1 MTASVAPEEV
11 KETRQFQTEI
21 KQLLDILVH
30 SLYSQREIF
39 LRELISNASDAL
51 HRMKFEMLTN
61 RDVLDPDAELAI
73 RIVGDPEK
81 GELTI
86 SDTGVGMTHDELVE
100 NLGVI
105 AHSGAAQFLK
115 ALQEQQQSPE
125 TIDQI
130 GQFGVGFYSV
140 FMVADEVRVTSRSYR
155 PEEQAWTWT
164 STGDDAYT
172 LTPADKPDRG
182 VTIEIKLKKDALEF
196 AEAWR
201 IKSIIHKYSD
211 FVTFPI
217 FVNDETEPV
226 NRQQAIW
233 RQPPS
238 QVSDA
243 EANEFYKQLTL
254 AFEDPLHRIHVQT
267 DAPVQ
272 IYALLFIPGRLDRTL
287 LGLKQDYGLR
297 LYARKIRIQ
306 DRNKDLLP
314 DYLRFIEGVVDSEDI
329 PLNVS
334 REMVQSSRVLSKI
347 KSVLTRK
354 VLNALAEM
362 AEKEPEQYRKF
373 WQEFGIFIKEGIT
386 TEFKDHEKLIPLL
399 RFYSTK
405 SEEAPISLADY
416 IARTQPEQKT
426 IYYITGES
434 LAAMKRSPH
443 LEYFRRQDIEALYL
457 DQPVDAFL
465 PQAIG
470 KYEEYEFRSVDR
482 ADVTPSGQPE
492 EAETPEPGEAFDKLA
507 ARAKELLGDKIADV
521 RPSRVLVDAPAR
533 LAAPEGVIDTGIQR
547 VRRLMEEDFTAPQMV
562 LELNPEHPI
571 VANLTRRVAED
582 EPDEIVDAAIE
593 QLYEDALLLEG
604 FHPDPAQMVTRIQKL
619 LEAATRA

>member
-1 MTASVAPEEV
+1 MTTSVAPEES
-11 KETRQFQTEI
+11 KEIRGFQTEI

-51 HRMKFEMLTN
+51 HRVKFEMLTN
-61 RDVLDPDAELAI
+61 RDVLDPDAKLAI
-73 RIVGDPEK
+73 RIIGDPEK
-81 GELTI
+81 GTLTI

-105 AHSGAAQFLK
+105 AHSGAAQFIK
-115 ALQEQQQSPE
+115 ALQEQQGSPE
-125 TIDQI
+125 AIDQI

-140 FMVADEVRVTSRSYR
+140 FMVADEVRVTSRSYL
-155 PEEQAWTWT
+155 PEERAWTWV
-164 STGDDAYT
+164 SSGDDAYE
-172 LTPADKPDRG
+172 LMPAEKSDRG
-182 VTIEIKLKKDALEF
+182 TTIEIALKKDAQEF
-196 AEAWR
+196 AEDWR

-211 FVTFPI
+211 FITFPI
-217 FVNDETEPV
+217 TVNDESEPV

-233 RQPPS
+233 RQSPS
-238 QVSDA
+238 QVSDE

-254 AFEDPLHRIHVQT
+254 AFEDPLTRIHVQT

-272 IYALLFIPGRLDRTL
+272 IYALLYIPARLDRTL

-297 LYARKIRIQ
+297 LYSRQIRIQ
-306 DRNKDLLP
+306 DHNKELLP

-354 VLNALAEM
+354 ALNTLSEM
-362 AEKEPEQYRKF
+362 AQKDPEKYQRF
-373 WQEFGIFIKEGIT
+373 WQEFGVFIKEGIT
-386 TEFKDHEKLIPLL
+386 TDYKDHEKLIPLL

-405 SEEAPISLADY
+405 SEEEPISLADY
-416 IARTQPEQKT
+416 IARAKPDQKI

-443 LEYFRRQDIEALYL
+443 LEYFRREEIEALYF

-465 PQAIG
+465 PQSIG
-470 KYEEYEFRSVDR
+470 KYEEFEFQNVDR
-482 ADVTPSGQPE
+482 ADVKASDE
-492 EAETPEPGEAFDKLA
+492 ADAETPEPGEDFEKLA
-507 ARAKELLGDKIADV
+507 ARAKEVLGEKIVDV
-521 RPSRVLVDAPAR
+521 RPSRILVSAPAR
-533 LAAPEGVIDTGIQR
+533 LSAPEGVIDTGIQR
-547 VRRLMEEDFTAPQMV
+547 VRRLMEEDYTAPQMV
-562 LELNPEHPI
+562 LELNPSHPI
-571 VANLTRRVAED
+571 VTNLMQRAAAG
-582 EPDEIVDAAIE
+582 EPDEIADAAIE

-604 FHPDPAQMVTRIQKL
+604 FHPDPAQMVARIQKL
-619 LEAATRA
+619 LEAATRE

>member
-1 MTASVAPEEV
+1 MTTSVAPEES
-11 KETRQFQTEI
+11 KEIRGFQTEI

-51 HRMKFEMLTN
+51 HRVKFEMLTN
-61 RDVLDPDAELAI
+61 RDVLDPDAKLAI
-73 RIVGDPEK
+73 RIIGDPEK
-81 GELTI
+81 GTLTI

-105 AHSGAAQFLK
+105 AHSGAAQFIK
-115 ALQEQQQSPE
+115 ALQEQQGSPE
-125 TIDQI
+125 AIDQI

-140 FMVADEVRVTSRSYR
+140 FMVADEVRVTSRSYL
-155 PEEQAWTWT
+155 PEERAWTWV
-164 STGDDAYT
+164 SSGDDAYE
-172 LTPADKPDRG
+172 LMPAEKSDRG
-182 VTIEIKLKKDALEF
+182 TTIEIALKKDAQEF
-196 AEAWR
+196 AEEWR

-211 FVTFPI
+211 FITFPI
-217 FVNDETEPV
+217 TVNDESEPV

-233 RQPPS
+233 RQSPS
-238 QVSDA
+238 QVSDE

-254 AFEDPLHRIHVQT
+254 AFEDPLTRIHVQT

-272 IYALLFIPGRLDRTL
+272 IYALLYIPARLDRTL

-297 LYARKIRIQ
+297 LYSRQIRIQ
-306 DRNKDLLP
+306 DHNKELLP

-354 VLNALAEM
+354 ALNTLSEM
-362 AEKEPEQYRKF
+362 AQKDPEKYQRF
-373 WQEFGIFIKEGIT
+373 WQEFGVFIKEGIT
-386 TEFKDHEKLIPLL
+386 TDYKDHEKLIPLL

-405 SEEAPISLADY
+405 SEEEPISLADY
-416 IARTQPEQKT
+416 IARAKPDQKI

-443 LEYFRRQDIEALYL
+443 LEYFRREEIEALYF

-465 PQAIG
+465 PQSIG
-470 KYEEYEFRSVDR
+470 KYEEFEFQNVDR
-482 ADVTPSGQPE
+482 ADVKASD
-492 EAETPEPGEAFDKLA
+492 EAGEETPEPGEDFEKLA
-507 ARAKELLGDKIADV
+507 ARAKEVLGEKIVDV
-521 RPSRVLVDAPAR
+521 RPSRILVSAPAR
-533 LAAPEGVIDTGIQR
+533 LSAPEGVIDTGIQR
-547 VRRLMEEDFTAPQMV
+547 VRRLMEEDYTAPQMV
-562 LELNPEHPI
+562 LELNPSHPI
-571 VANLTRRVAED
+571 VTNLMQRAAAG
-582 EPDEIVDAAIE
+582 EPDEIADAAIE

-604 FHPDPAQMVTRIQKL
+604 FHPDPAQMVARIQKL
-619 LEAATRA
+619 LEAATRE

>member
-1 MTASVAPEEV
+1 MTTTVAQE
-11 KETRQFQTEI
+11 ETRETRKFQTEI

-30 SLYSQREIF
+30 SLYSQQEIF

-51 HRMKFEMLTN
+51 HRVKFEMLTN
-61 RDVLDPDAELAI
+61 REVLDPDAELAI
-73 RIVGDPEK
+73 RITGDPEN
-81 GELTI
+81 GTLTI

-100 NLGVI
+100 NLGAI
-105 AHSGAAQFLK
+105 AHSGAAQFIQ

-125 TIDQI
+125 AIDQI

-155 PEEQAWTWT
+155 PDERAWTWI
-164 STGDDAYT
+164 STGDDAYE
-172 LTPADKPDRG
+172 LMPAEKSDRG
-182 VTIEIKLKKDALEF
+182 TTIEIKLKKDALEF

-201 IKSIIHKYSD
+201 IKNIIHKYSD
-211 FVTFPI
+211 FITFPI
-217 FVNDETEPV
+217 YVNDEETPV

-233 RQPPS
+233 RQSPS
-238 QVSDA
+238 QVSDE
-243 EANEFYKQLTL
+243 EANEFYRQLTL
-254 AFEDPLHRIHVQT
+254 AFEDPLTRIHVQT

-272 IYALLFIPGRLDRTL
+272 VYALLFIPGKLDRTL

-297 LYARKIRIQ
+297 LYSRKIRIQ

-314 DYLRFIEGVVDSEDI
+314 GYLRFIEGVVDSEDI

-347 KSVLTRK
+347 KSLLSRK
-354 VLNALAEM
+354 TLNALAEM
-362 AEKEPEQYRKF
+362 AEKEPEKYKEF
-373 WQEFGIFIKEGIT
+373 WQEFGIFIKEGVT
-386 TEFKDHEKLIPLL
+386 TEFKDQEKLVPLL
-399 RFYSTK
+399 RFYSTR
-405 SEEAPISLADY
+405 SEDELISLADY
-416 IARTQPEQKT
+416 IARARPEQKV

-443 LEYFRRQDIEALYL
+443 LEYFRKENIEVLYF

-470 KYEEYEFRSVDR
+470 KYEEFEFQNVDR
-482 ADVTPSGQPE
+482 ADIEAPE
-492 EAETPEPGEAFDKLA
+492 QGNEAQTPEPGEDFEKLA
-507 ARAKELLGDKIADV
+507 ARVREVLGDKISDV
-521 RPSRVLVDAPAR
+521 RPSRILVSAPAR

-547 VRRLMEEDFTAPQMV
+547 VRRLMEDDFSAPQMV
-562 LELNPEHPI
+562 LELNPGHPI
-571 VANLTRRVAED
+571 VANLTRRVAAG
-582 EPDEIVDAAIE
+582 EPDDIVDAAIE

-604 FHPDPAQMVTRIQKL
+604 FHPDPAQMVERIQKL

>member
-1 MTASVAPEEV
+1 MTTSVAPEEIR
-11 KETRQFQTEI
+11 ETKQFQTEI
-21 KQLLDILVH
+21 RQLLDILVH

-51 HRMKFEMLTN
+51 HRVKFEMLTN

-73 RIVGDPEK
+73 RITGNPEE
-81 GELTI
+81 GTLII
-86 SDTGVGMTHDELVE
+86 SDTGIGMTHDELIE
-100 NLGVI
+100 NLGTI
-105 AHSGAAQFLK
+105 AHSGASQFLK

-125 TIDQI
+125 AIEQI

-140 FMVADEVRVTSRSYR
+140 FMVADEVKVTSRSYR
-155 PEEQAWTWT
+155 PDETAWTWI
-164 STGDDAYT
+164 STGDDTYT
-172 LTPADKPDRG
+172 LIPSDKSDRG
-182 VTIEIKLKKDALEF
+182 TTIEIKLKKDATEF

-201 IKSIIHKYSD
+201 IKNIIHKYSD
-211 FVTFPI
+211 FVVFPI
-217 FVNDETEPV
+217 YVNGENEPV
-226 NRQQAIW
+226 NHRQAIW
-233 RQPPS
+233 RKSPS
-238 QVSDA
+238 QVSDE
-243 EANEFYKQLTL
+243 EANEFYRQLTL
-254 AFEDPLHRIHVQT
+254 AFEDPLTRIHVQT

-272 IYALLFIPGRLDRTL
+272 IFALLFIPARLDRTL

-297 LYARKIRIQ
+297 LYSRNIRIQ

-314 DYLRFIEGVVDSEDI
+314 GYLRFIEGVVDSEDI

-354 VLNALAEM
+354 VLGTLSEM
-362 AEKEPEQYRKF
+362 AEKEPENYQKF

-386 TEFKDHEKLIPLL
+386 SEFKDQEKLVPLL

-405 SEEAPISLADY
+405 SEETPISLADY
-416 IARTQPEQKT
+416 IARAKPDQKT

-443 LEYFRRQDIEALYL
+443 LEYFRREDIEVLYF

-470 KYEEYEFRSVDR
+470 TYEEFNFQNVDR
-482 ADVTPSGQPE
+482 VDVNAGDAEDEEQPAAGE
-492 EAETPEPGEAFDKLA
+492 EFDKLA
-507 ARAKELLGDKIADV
+507 ARAREVLGDKIADV
-521 RPSRVLVDAPAR
+521 RPSRVLVASPAR
-533 LAAPEGVIDTGIQR
+533 LAAPEGVIDTGLQR
-547 VRRLMEEDFTAPQMV
+547 VRRLMEEDYTAPQLV

-571 VANLTRRVAED
+571 VANLIQRVAGD

-604 FHPDPAQMVTRIQKL
+604 FHPDPAQMVERIQKL
-619 LEAATRA
+619 LEAATRV

>member
-1 MTASVAPEEV
+1 MTTSVAPEEI
-11 KETRQFQTEI
+11 KETKQFQTEI
-21 KQLLDILVH
+21 RQLLDILVH

-51 HRMKFEMLTN
+51 HRVKFEMLTN
-61 RDVLDPDAELAI
+61 REVLNPDAELAI
-73 RIVGDPEK
+73 RITGDPET
-81 GELTI
+81 GTLTI
-86 SDTGVGMTHDELVE
+86 SDTGIGMTHDELVE
-100 NLGVI
+100 NLGTI
-105 AHSGAAQFLK
+105 AHSGAAQFIK

-125 TIDQI
+125 AIEQI

-140 FMVADEVRVTSRSYR
+140 FMVADEVKVTSRSYR
-155 PEEQAWTWT
+155 PDEQAWTWV
-164 STGDDAYT
+164 SSGDDSYT
-172 LTPADKPDRG
+172 LMPADKPDRG
-182 VTIEIKLKKDALEF
+182 TTIEISLKKDALEF
-196 AEAWR
+196 AEVWR
-201 IKSIIHKYSD
+201 IKNIIHKYSD

-217 FVNDETEPV
+217 YVNDEEEPV

-233 RQPPS
+233 RKPPS
-238 QVSDA
+238 QVTDE

-254 AFEDPLHRIHVQT
+254 AFEDPLSRIHVQT

-272 IYALLFIPGRLDRTL
+272 IYALLFIPAKLDRTL

-297 LYARKIRIQ
+297 LYSRNVRIQ
-306 DRNKDLLP
+306 DHNKDLLP
-314 DYLRFIEGVVDSEDI
+314 GYLRFIEGVVDSEDI

-334 REMVQSSRVLSKI
+334 REMVQSNRVISKI
-347 KSVLTRK
+347 RAVLTRK
-354 VLNALAEM
+354 ALNTLAEM
-362 AEKEPEQYRKF
+362 AEKDPEKYQQF

-405 SEEAPISLADY
+405 SEDAPVSLSDY
-416 IARTQPEQKT
+416 IARAKPEQKV

-443 LEYFRRQDIEALYL
+443 LEYFRREDIEVLFF

-465 PQAIG
+465 PQSIG
-470 KYEEYEFRSVDR
+470 KYEDYEFQNVDR
-482 ADVTPSGQPE
+482 VDVKALDGDE
-492 EAETPEPGEAFDKLA
+492 EAEKPEPGEAFGQLA
-507 ARAKELLGDKIADV
+507 TRAKEVLGDKIADV
-521 RPSRVLVDAPAR
+521 RPSRVLVDSPAR

-547 VRRLMEEDFTAPQMV
+547 IRRLMEEDYTAPQLV

-571 VANLTRRVAED
+571 VANLTRRVAAGES
-582 EPDEIVDAAIE
+582 DEIVDAAIE

-604 FHPDPAQMVTRIQKL
+604 FHPDPAQMVARIQKL

>member
-1 MTASVAPEEV
+1 MTTSVAPEES
-11 KETRQFQTEI
+11 KEIRGFQTEI

-51 HRMKFEMLTN
+51 HRVKFEMLTN
-61 RDVLDPDAELAI
+61 RDVLDPDAKLAI
-73 RIVGDPEK
+73 RIIGDPEK
-81 GELTI
+81 GTLTI

-105 AHSGAAQFLK
+105 AHSGAAQFIK
-115 ALQEQQQSPE
+115 ALQEQQGSPE
-125 TIDQI
+125 AIDQI

-140 FMVADEVRVTSRSYR
+140 FMVADEVRVTSRSYL
-155 PEEQAWTWT
+155 PEERAWTWV
-164 STGDDAYT
+164 SSGDDAYE
-172 LTPADKPDRG
+172 LMPAEKSDRG
-182 VTIEIKLKKDALEF
+182 TTIEIALKKDAQEF
-196 AEAWR
+196 AEDWR

-211 FVTFPI
+211 FITFPI
-217 FVNDETEPV
+217 TVNDESEPV

-233 RQPPS
+233 RQSPS
-238 QVSDA
+238 QVSDE

-254 AFEDPLHRIHVQT
+254 AFEDPLTRIHVQT

-272 IYALLFIPGRLDRTL
+272 IYALLYIPARLDRTL

-297 LYARKIRIQ
+297 LYSRQIRIQ
-306 DRNKDLLP
+306 DHNKELLP

-354 VLNALAEM
+354 ALNTLSEM
-362 AEKEPEQYRKF
+362 AQKDPEKYQRF
-373 WQEFGIFIKEGIT
+373 WQEFGVFIKEGIT
-386 TEFKDHEKLIPLL
+386 TDYKDHEKLIPLL

-405 SEEAPISLADY
+405 SEEEPISLADY
-416 IARTQPEQKT
+416 IARAKPDQKI
-426 IYYITGES
+426 IYYIPGES

-443 LEYFRRQDIEALYL
+443 LEYFRREEIEALYF

-465 PQAIG
+465 PQSIG
-470 KYEEYEFRSVDR
+470 KYEEFEFQNVDR
-482 ADVTPSGQPE
+482 ADVKASDETGE
-492 EAETPEPGEAFDKLA
+492 ETPEPGEDFEKLA
-507 ARAKELLGDKIADV
+507 ARAKEVLGEKIVDV
-521 RPSRVLVDAPAR
+521 RPSRILVSAPAR
-533 LAAPEGVIDTGIQR
+533 LSAPEGVIDTGIQR
-547 VRRLMEEDFTAPQMV
+547 VRRLMEEDYTAPQMV
-562 LELNPEHPI
+562 LELNPSHPI
-571 VANLTRRVAED
+571 VTNLMQRAAAG
-582 EPDEIVDAAIE
+582 EPDEIADAAIE

-604 FHPDPAQMVTRIQKL
+604 FHPDPAQMVARIQKL
-619 LEAATRA
+619 LEAATRE

>member
-1 MTASVAPEEV
+1 MTTDVAPEEI
-11 KETRQFQTEI
+11 KETKQFQTEI

-51 HRMKFEMLTN
+51 HRVKFEMLTN
-61 RDVLDPDAELAI
+61 REVLDPDAELAI
-73 RIVGDPEK
+73 RVTGDPEK
-81 GELTI
+81 GTLTI

-100 NLGVI
+100 NLGTI
-105 AHSGAAQFLK
+105 ARSGAAQFLK
-115 ALQEQQQSPE
+115 TLQEQQQSPE
-125 TIDQI
+125 AIEQI

-140 FMVADEVRVTSRSYR
+140 FMVADQVRVTSRSYR
-155 PEEQAWTWT
+155 PDEQAWTWI
-164 STGDDAYT
+164 SSGDDTYE
-172 LTPADKPDRG
+172 LMPADKSDRG
-182 VTIEIKLKKDALEF
+182 TTIEITLKKDALEF

-217 FVNDETEPV
+217 YVNDEEEPV

-233 RQPPS
+233 RQSPS
-238 QVSDA
+238 QVSDE
-243 EANEFYKQLTL
+243 EANEFYKQLTM
-254 AFEDPLHRIHVQT
+254 AFEDPLTRIHVQT

-272 IYALLFIPGRLDRTL
+272 IYALLFIPAKLDRTL
-287 LGLKQDYGLR
+287 LSLKQDYGLR
-297 LYARKIRIQ
+297 LYSRNIRIQ
-306 DRNKDLLP
+306 DHNKDLLP
-314 DYLRFIEGVVDSEDI
+314 GYLRFIEGVVDSEDI

-334 REMVQSSRVLSKI
+334 REMVQSSRIISKI

-354 VLNALAEM
+354 ALNTLSEM
-362 AEKEPEQYRKF
+362 AQKEPEKYQRF

-405 SEEAPISLADY
+405 SEEEPISLADY
-416 IARTQPEQKT
+416 IARAKPDQKI
-426 IYYITGES
+426 IYFITGES

-443 LEYFRRQDIEALYL
+443 LEYFRREDIEVLYF

-465 PQAIG
+465 PQSIG
-470 KYEEYEFRSVDR
+470 KYEEFEFQNVDR
-482 ADVTPSGQPE
+482 ADVKAPAQE
-492 EAETPEPGEAFDKLA
+492 DEETPEPGEEFDKLA
-507 ARAKELLGDKIADV
+507 ARAKEVLGDKIADV

-547 VRRLMEEDFTAPQMV
+547 VRRLMEEDYTAPQMV
-562 LELNPEHPI
+562 LELNPGHPI
-571 VANLTRRVAED
+571 VANLMQRVDAGAA
-582 EPDEIVDAAIE
+582 DEIVDAAIE
-593 QLYEDALLLEG
+593 QIYEDALLLEG
-604 FHPDPAQMVTRIQKL
+604 FHPDPAQMVARIQKL

>member
-1 MTASVAPEEV
+1 MTTKVAAEET

-51 HRMKFEMLTN
+51 HRVKFEMLTN
-61 RDVLDPDAELAI
+61 REVLDPDAELAI
-73 RIVGDPEK
+73 RIVGDPEA
-81 GELTI
+81 GTLTI

-105 AHSGAAQFLK
+105 AHSGAAQFIK

-125 TIDQI
+125 AIDQI

-140 FMVADEVRVTSRSYR
+140 FMVADEVKVTSRSYR
-155 PEEQAWTWT
+155 PEERAWTWV
-164 STGDDAYT
+164 STGDDAYE
-172 LTPADKPDRG
+172 LMPAEKSDRG
-182 VTIEIKLKKDALEF
+182 TTIEIKLKKDALEF

-201 IKSIIHKYSD
+201 IKNIIHKYSD

-217 FVNDETEPV
+217 YVNDEKEPV

-233 RQPPS
+233 RQSPS
-238 QVSDA
+238 QVSDE

-254 AFEDPLHRIHVQT
+254 AFEDPLTRIHVQT

-272 IYALLFIPGRLDRTL
+272 VYALLFIPARLDRTL

-297 LYARKIRIQ
+297 LYSRKIRIQ

-354 VLNALAEM
+354 VLNTLTEM
-362 AEKEPEQYRKF
+362 AEKEPEKYRQF
-373 WQEFGIFIKEGIT
+373 WQEFGIFIKEGVT
-386 TEFKDHEKLIPLL
+386 TEYKDQEKLIPLL

-405 SEEAPISLADY
+405 SEEEPVSLADY
-416 IARTQPEQKT
+416 IARAKPEQKV

-443 LEYFRRQDIEALYL
+443 LEYFRREDIEVLYF

-470 KYEEYEFRSVDR
+470 KYEEFEFQNVDR
-482 ADVTPSGQPE
+482 ADVKAPE
-492 EAETPEPGEAFDKLA
+492 QEDEEKPEPGADFEKLA
-507 ARAKELLGDKIADV
+507 ARAKEVLGDKIADV
-521 RPSRVLVDAPAR
+521 RPSRILVSAPAR
-533 LAAPEGVIDTGIQR
+533 LSAPEGVIDTGIQR
-547 VRRLMEEDFTAPQMV
+547 VRRLMEEDYTAPQMV

-571 VANLTRRVAED
+571 IRNLTQRVAAGEA
-582 EPDEIVDAAIE
+582 DEIVDAAIE
-593 QLYEDALLLEG
+593 QIYEDALLLEG
-604 FHPDPAQMVTRIQKL
+604 FHPDPAQMVERIQKL

>member
-1 MTASVAPEEV
+1 MTTSVAPEAS
-11 KETRQFQTEI
+11 KETKQFQTEI

-51 HRMKFEMLTN
+51 HRVKFEMLTN
-61 RDVLDPDAELAI
+61 REVLDPDAELAI
-73 RIVGDPEK
+73 RIIGDPEK
-81 GELTI
+81 GMLTI
-86 SDTGVGMTHDELVE
+86 SDTGVGMTHDELIE
-100 NLGVI
+100 NLGTI

-125 TIDQI
+125 AIDQI

-140 FMVADEVRVTSRSYR
+140 FMVADEVKVTSRSYL
-155 PEEQAWTWT
+155 PDEQAWTWV
-164 STGDDAYT
+164 STGDDTYE
-172 LTPADKPDRG
+172 LMPADKADRG
-182 VTIEIKLKKDALEF
+182 TTIEITLKKDAAEF

-201 IKSIIHKYSD
+201 IKNIIHKYSD

-217 FVNDETEPV
+217 YVNDETEPV

-233 RQPPS
+233 RQSPS
-238 QVSDA
+238 QVTDE
-243 EANEFYKQLTL
+243 EANEFYRQLTL
-254 AFEDPLHRIHVQT
+254 AFEDPLTRIHVQT

-272 IYALLFIPGRLDRTL
+272 IYALLFIPARLDRTL

-297 LYARKIRIQ
+297 LYSRNIRIQ

-314 DYLRFIEGVVDSEDI
+314 GYLRFIEGVVDSEDI

-354 VLNALAEM
+354 VLNTLAEM
-362 AEKEPEQYRKF
+362 AEKEPEKYQQF

-386 TEFKDHEKLIPLL
+386 SEFKDHEKLIPLL

-405 SEEAPISLADY
+405 SEEEPISLADY
-416 IARTQPEQKT
+416 IARAKPEQKT

-443 LEYFRRQDIEALYL
+443 LEYFRREDIEVLFF

-465 PQAIG
+465 PQSIG
-470 KYEEYEFRSVDR
+470 TYEEFEFQNVDR
-482 ADVTPSGQPE
+482 ADVAAPE
-492 EAETPEPGEAFDKLA
+492 KEGEEEKPEPGEAFDKLA
-507 ARAKELLGDKIADV
+507 ARAKEVLGDKIADV
-521 RPSRVLVDAPAR
+521 RPSRVLVNSPAR
-533 LAAPEGVIDTGIQR
+533 LAAPEGVIDTGLQR
-547 VRRLMEEDFTAPQMV
+547 VRRLMEEDYTAPQMV
-562 LELNPEHPI
+562 LELNFEHPI
-571 VANLTRRVAED
+571 VANLMQRIEGS
-582 EPDEIVDAAIE
+582 EGDEIVDAAIE

-604 FHPDPAQMVTRIQKL
+604 FHPDPAQMVDRIQKL
-619 LEAATRA
+619 LEAATKV